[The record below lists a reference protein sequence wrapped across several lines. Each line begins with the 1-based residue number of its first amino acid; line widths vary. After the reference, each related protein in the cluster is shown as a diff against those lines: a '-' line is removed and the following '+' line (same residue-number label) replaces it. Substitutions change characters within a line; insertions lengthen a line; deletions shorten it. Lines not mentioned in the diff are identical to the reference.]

1 MPKEKLIKK
10 QVSYTE
16 EQLLKPEEMQQL
28 KDKLYKQVMIYLP
41 GYLLL
46 LTVALIIYLNAPESY
61 KTVVRRAAELD
72 EEEVSRMWRLAPYFS
87 LFVFLMAT
95 IFFGK
100 IFYQSILPLIKD
112 INHKAKTLIF
122 YKPQKTAMAFFNRYY
137 ISIPLFTK
145 RRIEIEGND
154 FNSISETEDIC
165 LEVSK
170 TSLLILQVKV
180 NDKRI
185 NCFSSTHS

>member
-1 MPKEKLIKK
+1 MPKEKLIKE

-16 EQLLKPEEMQQL
+16 EKQMLPGEMQQL

-46 LTVALIIYLNAPESY
+46 LGTALIIYLNAPESF
-61 KTVVRRAAELD
+61 KTVVRRSAELD

-87 LFVFLMAT
+87 LFLLLMAT

-100 IFYQSILPLIKD
+100 IFYQNILPLIKD
-112 INHKAKTLIF
+112 IKHKAKTLVF

-137 ISIPLFTK
+137 ISIPLFSK
-145 RRIEIEGND
+145 RRIEIDGSD
-154 FNSISETEDIC
+154 FNNISETEDIC

-170 TSLLILQVKV
+170 TSLFILQLKV
-180 NDKRI
+180 NDKRV
-185 NCFSSTHS
+185 NYYTSTHS